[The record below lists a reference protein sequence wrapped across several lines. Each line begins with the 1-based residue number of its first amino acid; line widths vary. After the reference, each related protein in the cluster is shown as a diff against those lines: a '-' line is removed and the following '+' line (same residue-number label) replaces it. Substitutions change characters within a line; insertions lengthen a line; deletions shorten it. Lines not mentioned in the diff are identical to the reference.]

1 MQETISVESRVAMSL
16 ERLDSYYLLSD
27 VVHVANLILMKSIAN
42 FNKKAYVV
50 LPFLCGKT
58 TVVLEILYARML
70 AEVVKVIEV
79 FIGFVHIFDEE
90 HAHNMLD
97 S

>member
-1 MQETISVESRVAMSL
+1 
-16 ERLDSYYLLSD
+16 
-27 VVHVANLILMKSIAN
+27 MKSIAN

-97 S
+97 SWFISLQGITDLIGCDRV